1 MYPFTSISKNKSFI
15 KEMQHKCFINKTQD
29 FVEYLNFI
37 NKWQVDFEFKGLTVT
52 KNYAL
57 NMPFIDR
64 SRLTPEHIPLL
75 RFLNP
80 LFICFWFL

>member
-15 KEMQHKCFINKTQD
+15 KEMQHKCFINKTKD

-52 KNYAL
+52 NNCVAAKT
-57 NMPFIDR
+57 M
-64 SRLTPEHIPLL
+64 H
-75 RFLNP
+75 
-80 LFICFWFL
+80 